1 MKTILI
7 AGGVGLVGVGLGV
20 YLYKK
25 HSDKVDV
32 VIQKI
37 TPSII
42 NGGNGGII
50 DKPTV
55 AEIKVGT
62 TCEKIKFF
70 QRELNSL
77 FPALNLPEN
86 SIYSKE
92 MFEKIKPYFAR
103 TKGILNAENGNLSK
117 LFVEN
122 FIYSLGRLREKNE
135 APIPTL
141 TEGEGGV
148 VTIKKGDK
156 SKEVE
161 KLQLL
166 LRKLTKT
173 QIVAELDL
181 GAFTKETAIET
192 VALFSGCTI
201 LYDKETAAIS
211 TNFINQFYNLIF

>member
-37 TPSII
+37 TPPII
-42 NGGNGGII
+42 NGGSKPPI
-50 DKPTV
+50 DGTFTV

-62 TCEKIKFF
+62 TCEKIKLF

-103 TKGILNAENGNLSK
+103 TKGVLNTENGNLSK
-117 LFVEN
+117 VFVEN
-122 FIYSLGRLREKNE
+122 FIYALGSLREKNE
-135 APIPTL
+135 APIPV
-141 TEGEGGV
+141 EWIPPIG
-148 VTIKKGDK
+148 TIKKGDK
-156 SKEVE
+156 SKDVE
-161 KLQLL
+161 YLQLV

-173 QIVAELDL
+173 QIVQDVDL
-181 GAFTKETAIET
+181 GSFTKETAIET
-192 VALFSGCTI
+192 VALFTGCTI
-201 LYDKETAAIS
+201 LYDKELATIS
-211 TNFINQFYNLIF
+211 RGFINNMYNLIY

>member
-135 APIPTL
+135 APIPVEWTPPI
-141 TEGEGGV
+141 G
-148 VTIKKGDK
+148 TIKKGDK
-156 SKEVE
+156 SKDVE
-161 KLQLL
+161 CLQLV